1 MQLGLRKNWKWD
13 SHLYSTLSS
22 SGVDLDPGSYQALC
36 YVIRFLGNMERQ
48 CTLPG
53 SWWQPNSNVLLDV
66 ESFSFVT
73 MILNTEMVF
82 LNTQLEYYL
91 TFFQFC

>member
-1 MQLGLRKNWKWD
+1 
-13 SHLYSTLSS
+13 
-22 SGVDLDPGSYQALC
+22 
-36 YVIRFLGNMERQ
+36 MERQ
-48 CTLPG
+48 CTLSG

-73 MILNTEMVF
+73 KILNTEMVF
-82 LNTQLEYYL
+82 LNTQLEYFL